1 MEICELPLS
10 TEDGPC
16 KNVHTPAGYPST
28 ADAQA
33 CCPESASEFRRAR
46 NPCPRHRH
54 GQPSCPC
61 SKPLF
66 RPRHRATLPSAM
78 LAEEIPDAENGY
90 CSARHHAESVRE
102 PPPTT
107 PPRFSPMCRH
117 RHGRY
122 ILVLRTSSYATVQ
135 TRWTFILCP
144 AQTFY
149 VSVPS
154 SQKDDVICLRRADY
168 VYILPSINLM
178 KKLYSYN
185 NIIMIIHYYIIS
197 IIHHRIITCK
207 KLNFIIIIILFLS

>member
-1 MEICELPLS
+1 MEKCELPLS

-28 ADAQA
+28 ADVQA
-33 CCPESASEFRRAR
+33 CCPESSSEFRRAR

-90 CSARHHAESVRE
+90 CSARH
-102 PPPTT
+102 
-107 PPRFSPMCRH
+107 
-117 RHGRY
+117 
-122 ILVLRTSSYATVQ
+122 ATVQ
-135 TRWTFILCP
+135 TRWTLILCP

-149 VSVPS
+149 VSAPS

-168 VYILPSINLM
+168 VYILSSINLM